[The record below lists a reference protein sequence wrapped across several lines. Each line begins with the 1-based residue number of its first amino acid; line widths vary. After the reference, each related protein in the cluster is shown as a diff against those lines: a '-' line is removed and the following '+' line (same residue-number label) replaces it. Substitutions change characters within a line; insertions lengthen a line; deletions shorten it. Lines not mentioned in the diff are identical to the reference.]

1 VKYRPSSNPT
11 VKINGNRGTQQEISV
26 STKVS
31 KEIVP
36 FEHEFPIYNCDV
48 KNDPIGHPES
58 DKKSTSDY
66 QFCKESDSTQKPP
79 TPYDSGSAIL
89 VKRSIVS
96 RPIEACFRRCC
107 PTTGQFFVVQ
117 TGLYKV

>member
-66 QFCKESDSTQKPP
+66 QFC
-79 TPYDSGSAIL
+79 
-89 VKRSIVS
+89 
-96 RPIEACFRRCC
+96 
-107 PTTGQFFVVQ
+107 
-117 TGLYKV
+117 